1 MINKYLTP
9 LEQEIM
15 NYLSPDSVLT
25 FSMLKELNSQER
37 ITSAQNLRQLLSSLE
52 AKKKL
57 LRIKKGL
64 YYVVRDGYDEFLVG
78 QYLFDGYLGFS
89 TALWLYG
96 WKTEEPHV
104 CYVVVR
110 KGKNEKEIGRMI
122 YKTVSLGRLAIGDC
136 YIKRYRV
143 STKAKTFFDCF
154 CKPKYAGGYDQ
165 IVYSLG
171 RSDLSGEDWA
181 EFTQF
186 LKMYGSSSVKQ
197 RVGYVFSSAGDK
209 SVKIPSEVIKEVKRM
224 VNKPVVTVLDP
235 SLSRTGKFDKKWK
248 IYDNVFRR

>member
-9 LEQEIM
+9 LEQEIVEH
-15 NYLSPDSVLT
+15 LPPDSVLT
-25 FSMLKELNSQER
+25 FGMLEELNSKKR
-37 ITSAQNLRQLLSSLE
+37 MTSAQNLRQLLSSLE
-52 AKKKL
+52 RKKKL

-64 YYVVRDGYDEFLVG
+64 YYVMKDGYDEFLIG
-78 QYLFDGYLGFS
+78 QHLFNGYLGFS

-110 KGKNEKEIGRMI
+110 KGKKEKKIGRMI
-122 YKTVSLGRLAIGDC
+122 YRAVSLGNLAIGDC

-165 IVYSLG
+165 ILYSLG
-171 RSDLSGEDWA
+171 RADLNGEDWE

-186 LKMYGSSSVKQ
+186 LKMYGSSAVKQ
-197 RVGYVFSSAGDK
+197 RVGYILSSARGRG
-209 SVKIPSEVIKEVKRM
+209 KIPSEIIGAVKRM
-224 VNKPVVTVLDP
+224 IDKPVVTVLDP
-235 SLSRTGKFDKKWK
+235 SLRRGGEFDKKWK